1 MIRNNAQLK
10 YAMKRKVS
18 LQFLYK
24 YSSESRAPSET
35 CDSLFLSNQRFEDDE
50 TFKLLQL
57 SKEDQKEPL
66 GDQEDEELVVAEYES
81 DDESKTRSR

>member
-18 LQFLYK
+18 NFC
-24 YSSESRAPSET
+24 SET
-35 CDSLFLSNQRFEDDE
+35 AYLSPGPSHEFLWTCHQSCEDDE

-57 SKEDQKEPL
+57 SKEEQTEVH
-66 GDQEDEELVVAEYES
+66 GDQEDGELVVAEYES
-81 DDESKTRSR
+81 DNESKVRSR